1 MQELNKLTSENFSA
15 RLTQANVA
23 NKKDMANF
31 VKETDFDKKIKKSF
45 KKMILQKSKTCTCW
59 K

>member
-23 NKKDMANF
+23 NKKDRL
-31 VKETDFDKKIKKSF
+31 IS
-45 KKMILQKSKTCTCW
+45 
-59 K
+59 

>member
-1 MQELNKLTSENFSA
+1 MEELNKLTSENFFA
-15 RLTQANVA
+15 RLTQANLA

-45 KKMILQKSKTCTCW
+45 KKMILQKSKT
-59 K
+59 

>member
-15 RLTQANVA
+15 RLTQANLA

-31 VKETDFDKKIKKSF
+31 VKETDFDKKSLLKR
-45 KKMILQKSKTCTCW
+45 
-59 K
+59 